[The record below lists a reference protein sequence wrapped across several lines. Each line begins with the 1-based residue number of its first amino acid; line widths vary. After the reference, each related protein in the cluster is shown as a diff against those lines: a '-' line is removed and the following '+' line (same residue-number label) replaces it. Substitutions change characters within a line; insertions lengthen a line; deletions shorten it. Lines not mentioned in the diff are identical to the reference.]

1 VKKTTAADRADHDH
15 EYMVP
20 GMVPDGA
27 RTKSA
32 QWRVEQKWDRL
43 HGLCQID
50 FAQAGPTLRTVH
62 AAAWFLLERCAM
74 STQNP
79 YESPRD
85 LEPGYSPRQ
94 APEDRNL
101 AWLLF
106 SFHGRIPRSVYW
118 AAVIVA
124 WLALIA
130 VAVIASVLFPALD
143 ADTGAVVGLLFIPPY
158 VAYVWVNLAL
168 QAKRWHDRDKSAWWI
183 LMGMVP
189 VLGPIVV
196 FVEVGCLRGTP
207 GRNRYGDDPT
217 PGSPELCVSELRRGS
232 AVLGEVVEM
241 DGTDVTDEDL
251 ACLAGNAEI
260 KELRLGGSGI
270 TDAGLEH
277 IRGLTGLEILDLSL
291 TGISDKGIDCL
302 RGLLSLTTLYLGGS
316 KVSDAGLLRLDVL
329 DCLEDVYAVNTDITA
344 EGAKWFA
351 GLRPHCT
358 VHL

>member
-1 VKKTTAADRADHDH
+1 MDVENRRKNAKRPFFSMWAHHCLTRNGGLGSRGQGREKCRRKHFFLTHAILSPVKKTTAADHADHDH

-50 FAQAGPTLRTVH
+50 FAQAGPTLRPVH

-158 VAYVWVNLAL
+158 VAYVWVNLA
-168 QAKRWHDRDKSAWWI
+168 H
-183 LMGMVP
+183 
-189 VLGPIVV
+189 
-196 FVEVGCLRGTP
+196 P
-207 GRNRYGDDPT
+207 GQ
-217 PGSPELCVSELRRGS
+217 
-232 AVLGEVVEM
+232 
-241 DGTDVTDEDL
+241 
-251 ACLAGNAEI
+251 
-260 KELRLGGSGI
+260 
-270 TDAGLEH
+270 
-277 IRGLTGLEILDLSL
+277 
-291 TGISDKGIDCL
+291 
-302 RGLLSLTTLYLGGS
+302 
-316 KVSDAGLLRLDVL
+316 KVA
-329 DCLEDVYAVNTDITA
+329 
-344 EGAKWFA
+344 
-351 GLRPHCT
+351 RPR
-358 VHL
+358 